1 MFFERFAW
9 QAVFSRPFFQ
19 NFIRNLWQNAFPVVV
34 GSRGGNIRS
43 FTAGAEREL
52 SEQDSTTV
60 PKSAYLRFCP
70 FGKSCWGVPSP
81 NPAMRLVPLENPT
94 KNT

>member
-9 QAVFSRPFFQ
+9 QAVFLRPFFQ
-19 NFIRNLWQNAFPVVV
+19 NFILNLWQNAFPVVV

-52 SEQDSTTV
+52 SEQDSTEV
-60 PKSAYLRFCP
+60 P
-70 FGKSCWGVPSP
+70 
-81 NPAMRLVPLENPT
+81 
-94 KNT
+94 